1 VSGLCTDLYELRM
14 AASYMRRNMVGPAT
28 FSLFVRQLPPQRGF
42 LVAAGLAD
50 ALTFLEQFEFDD
62 EEIDYLRDVVDLDAT
77 SLAALRATRFTGEVW
92 AVPEGRVVFAG
103 EPLLEVTA
111 PIAEAQLVE
120 TGLLNLLTFQTSVAS
135 KAARCRIAA
144 HGAELIDFAFRRT
157 HGIEAAMGV
166 ARASAIV
173 GFTAT
178 SNVAAARRYGLRPA
192 GTMAHSFIEAF
203 PDERSAFRAFAR
215 DFPANAIFLV
225 DTYDTIDGVR
235 SAIDVI
241 DELGLAGPVGIRL
254 DSGDLDTL
262 ARSARR
268 ILDDAGLARARIVAS
283 GGLDERAISGLVAR
297 GAPIDAYGVGTR
309 MGVSADAPSLD
320 SAYKLVAF
328 GDRPVMKLSVGKV
341 TDPGAKQVFRGAS
354 PEAGDVL
361 GLRDQPVPA
370 DHRPLLVPVMR
381 AGRRIRDE
389 DSAGAVLAARDRFDS
404 DLAWLPDAA
413 RRMTDPVPVPVT
425 LSPQLAALRR
435 DLVTELAPGRT
446 TTTAVD
452 PSDTRAGL

>member
-50 ALTFLEQFEFDD
+50 ALTFLERFEFDD

-103 EPLLEVTA
+103 EPLLEVTS

-144 HGAELIDFAFRRT
+144 RGAELIDFAFRRT

-166 ARASAIV
+166 ARTSAIV

-241 DELGLAGPVGIRL
+241 DELGLAGPIGIRL

-268 ILDDAGLARARIVAS
+268 ILDDAGLGRARIVAS

-354 PEAGDVL
+354 PETGDVL
-361 GLRDQPVPA
+361 GLRDQPAPA
-370 DHRPLLVPVMR
+370 DHRPLLAPVMR
-381 AGRRIRDE
+381 AGHRLHDE
-389 DSAGAVLAARDRFDS
+389 SPAGDVVAARDRFDS

-413 RRMTDPVPVPVT
+413 RRLTDPVPVPVT

-435 DLVTELAPGRT
+435 DLVTELAPGPT

-452 PSDTRAGL
+452 PSDTRAGR

>member
-14 AASYMRRNMVGPAT
+14 AASYLRRNMVGPAT
-28 FSLFVRQLPPQRGF
+28 FSLFVRQLPSQRGF

-50 ALTFLEQFEFDD
+50 ALTFLERFEFDD

-77 SLAALRATRFTGEVW
+77 SLASLRSTRFTGEVW

-203 PDERSAFRAFAR
+203 PDERSAFRTFAR
-215 DFPANAIFLV
+215 DFPTNATFLV
-225 DTYDTIDGVR
+225 DTYDTIEGVR

-241 DELGLAGPVGIRL
+241 DELGLSGPVGIRL
-254 DSGDLDTL
+254 DSGDLAAL

-268 ILDDAGLARARIVAS
+268 ILDDAGLGRARIVAS
-283 GGLDERAISGLVAR
+283 GGLDEGAISGLVAR

-354 PEAGDVL
+354 PETGDVL

-370 DHRPLLVPVMR
+370 DHRPLLEPVMR
-381 AGRRIRDE
+381 AGHRIRDE
-389 DSAGAVLAARDRFDS
+389 DSAGEVVAARDRFDR

-413 RRMTDPVPVPVT
+413 RRLTDPVPVPVT

-435 DLVTELAPGRT
+435 HLVTELAPGRAT
-446 TTTAVD
+446 TGVD
-452 PSDTRAGL
+452 PSDARAGR

>member
-14 AASYMRRNMVGPAT
+14 AASYLRRNMVGPAT

-42 LVAAGLAD
+42 LVAAGLDD
-50 ALTFLEQFEFDD
+50 ALTFLERFEFDD

-77 SLAALRATRFTGEVW
+77 SLAALRATRFTGDVW

-135 KAARCRIAA
+135 KAARCQIAA
-144 HGAELIDFAFRRT
+144 RGAELIDFAFRRT

-192 GTMAHSFIEAF
+192 GTMAHSYIEAF

-215 DFPANAIFLV
+215 DFPVNAIFLV

-235 SAIDVI
+235 SAVDVI

-254 DSGDLDTL
+254 DSGDLEAL

-268 ILDDAGLARARIVAS
+268 ILDDAGLGRARIVAS

-341 TDPGAKQVFRGAS
+341 TDPGAKQVFRGAL
-354 PEAGDVL
+354 PEPGDVL

-370 DHRPLLVPVMR
+370 DHRQLLAPVMR
-381 AGRRIRDE
+381 AGHRIRGE
-389 DSAGAVLAARDRFDS
+389 DSAGEVVAARDRFDS

-413 RRMTDPVPVPVT
+413 RRLTDPVPVPVT

-435 DLVTELAPGRT
+435 ALVTELAPGRT
-446 TTTAVD
+446 TTTAVN
-452 PSDTRAGL
+452 PSDTRAGR

>member
-1 VSGLCTDLYELRM
+1 
-14 AASYMRRNMVGPAT
+14 
-28 FSLFVRQLPPQRGF
+28 
-42 LVAAGLAD
+42 
-50 ALTFLEQFEFDD
+50 
-62 EEIDYLRDVVDLDAT
+62 
-77 SLAALRATRFTGEVW
+77 
-92 AVPEGRVVFAG
+92 
-103 EPLLEVTA
+103 
-111 PIAEAQLVE
+111 LVE

-203 PDERSAFRAFAR
+203 PDERSAFRTFAR
-215 DFPANAIFLV
+215 DFPTNATFLV
-225 DTYDTIDGVR
+225 DTYDTIEGVR

-241 DELGLAGPVGIRL
+241 DELGLSGPVGIRL
-254 DSGDLDTL
+254 DSGDLEAL

-268 ILDDAGLARARIVAS
+268 ILDDAGLGRARIVAS
-283 GGLDERAISGLVAR
+283 GGLDEGAISGLVAR

-328 GDRPVMKLSVGKV
+328 GDRSVMKLSVGKV
-341 TDPGAKQVFRGAS
+341 TDPGVKQVFRGAA
-354 PEAGDVL
+354 PGTGDVL

-370 DHRPLLVPVMR
+370 DHRPLLEPVMR
-381 AGRRIRDE
+381 AGHRIRDE
-389 DSAGAVLAARDRFDS
+389 DSAGEVVAARDRFDR

-413 RRMTDPVPVPVT
+413 RRLTDPVPVPVT

-435 DLVTELAPGRT
+435 HLVTELAPGRAT
-446 TTTAVD
+446 TGVD
-452 PSDTRAGL
+452 PSDARAGR